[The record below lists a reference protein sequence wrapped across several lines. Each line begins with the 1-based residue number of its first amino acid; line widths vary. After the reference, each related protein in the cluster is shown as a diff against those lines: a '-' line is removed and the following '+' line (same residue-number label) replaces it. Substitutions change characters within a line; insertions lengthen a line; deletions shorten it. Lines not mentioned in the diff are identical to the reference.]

1 MNLLKCAI
9 LEYTR
14 KPIKYIL
21 LGIIFFAVF
30 TGAWIGIQLLDS
42 AEVAQDKMLEKI
54 GAYLQLD
61 LKDNV
66 EVDED
71 FEGKIDADIRSEI
84 LNIQYVKGVNQEKG
98 DYAFPLSFQNVKEHK
113 GENPSHKDD
122 NDLADEMTADSV
134 SVLTNLD
141 CSLIDAF
148 RLGEAELIEGKYAA
162 DDCSGVMI
170 EEKLAKENNLQLGS
184 YLTLG
189 TSTVKSVKAK
199 VVGVYR
205 YNGYFE
211 ITENNSIGD
220 NIYAMSPF
228 NRIYSSFDIG
238 EKLFQIKRED
248 LPLNIYITQPQY
260 NDIVG
265 RKIKSLDFDWELYG
279 LYNMTASIYK
289 IEGQQISTLLNYAKL
304 ILFYVLAIG
313 LVLISIVLNL
323 YAKFILHDMG
333 VFYALGAS
341 KKRIILQN
349 LISLMVIALFS
360 SGMALLVASVISKD
374 VCGNLILQTTVFQ
387 GTAQMLNGF
396 NGGSEVTLRFF
407 SVRQGIGYGG
417 IVMVVLMLSNVPCI
431 MKLNKKNLRKV
442 LLGQG
447 GK

>member
-1 MNLLKCAI
+1 MPPMCD
-9 LEYTR
+9 
-14 KPIKYIL
+14 
-21 LGIIFFAVF
+21 
-30 TGAWIGIQLLDS
+30 LD
-42 AEVAQDKMLEKI
+42 
-54 GAYLQLD
+54 Y
-61 LKDNV
+61 
-66 EVDED
+66 
-71 FEGKIDADIRSEI
+71 
-84 LNIQYVKGVNQEKG
+84 Y
-98 DYAFPLSFQNVKEHK
+98 
-113 GENPSHKDD
+113 
-122 NDLADEMTADSV
+122 
-134 SVLTNLD
+134 
-141 CSLIDAF
+141 
-148 RLGEAELIEGKYAA
+148 
-162 DDCSGVMI
+162 
-170 EEKLAKENNLQLGS
+170 
-184 YLTLG
+184 
-189 TSTVKSVKAK
+189 
-199 VVGVYR
+199 
-205 YNGYFE
+205 
-211 ITENNSIGD
+211 SIGD